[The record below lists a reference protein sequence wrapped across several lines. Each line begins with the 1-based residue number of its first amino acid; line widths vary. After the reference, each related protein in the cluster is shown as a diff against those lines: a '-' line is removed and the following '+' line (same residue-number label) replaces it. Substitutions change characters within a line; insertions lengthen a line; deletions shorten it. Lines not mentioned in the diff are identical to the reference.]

1 MDVLIRFN
9 PNISHSCFAYRVH
22 IWSLLIH
29 FQVMFWMD
37 WFFGKVIY
45 VETSKQ
51 NRKTTCKTDLTNDFR
66 FGCKKDSSQT
76 IQYAQ
81 KFRIKYHLWDNWKH
95 FSLKLR
101 FSKPNSTLET
111 HWKKIKSSLRH
122 HICPQWIFK
131 FPCSDSD
138 WFVSCNEYPLSFSR
152 RMWKLSVRL
161 MLCMRFHPTIRDRL
175 NVKVFAF
182 CFMHRFFEF
191 TLCSVVTL
199 LFISALSLSLWVYA
213 YLLCPFAWFCSC
225 LSTDSSIAV
234 DIATAATN
242 IIPSY
247 NRTIFLHL

>member
-111 HWKKIKSSLRH
+111 HWKKKLRAAWDIIFVHNESSNFHVRIAIDLSLVMNILSLFLAECENYRFDWCCVCDF
-122 HICPQWIFK
+122 IPPFEIVSMSK
-131 FPCSDSD
+131 FSLS
-138 WFVSCNEYPLSFSR
+138 VSCIVSSN
-152 RMWKLSVRL
+152 
-161 MLCMRFHPTIRDRL
+161 
-175 NVKVFAF
+175 
-182 CFMHRFFEF
+182 
-191 TLCSVVTL
+191 
-199 LFISALSLSLWVYA
+199 
-213 YLLCPFAWFCSC
+213 LLCV
-225 LSTDSSIAV
+225 L
-234 DIATAATN
+234 
-242 IIPSY
+242 
-247 NRTIFLHL
+247 